1 MSLSSLE
8 SHCIAVI
15 GAGSWGTAL
24 GAWLANNGH
33 TVRIWDIDQN
43 VIEDINHNHRNSQ
56 YFSDLELPNN
66 LQGCNTLESAIES
79 CSAVV
84 VAVPSRV
91 FNLAISSVSD
101 HLHLMDSGTKPIVI
115 WGTKGFDSETGGL
128 LSEVTVRILKDR
140 AITATVA
147 GPSFAYEVIKGLP
160 TGFHLASTY
169 TEDIESIA
177 NMFRNA
183 TSLVYTTDDIVGVQV
198 GGATKNVIAIA
209 AGISDGLG
217 FGINTRALLITRG
230 FAEINRLN
238 IALGGRTE
246 TLMGL
251 SGIGDLLLT
260 CSGDLSRNRRLGLG
274 LGSGKQ
280 LDSVLEEIGQEVEGL
295 QSARETYHI
304 GKKLDVFMP
313 MTERVYRIL
322 YEQLPPMQAAMELL
336 AIGPSIPDRNR

>member
-1 MSLSSLE
+1 MSSSSLE

-33 TVRIWDIDQN
+33 SVRIWDVDQT
-43 VIEDINHNHRNSQ
+43 VIEDINHHHRNSK
-56 YFSDLELPNN
+56 YFQDFELPNG

-115 WGTKGFDSETGGL
+115 WGTKGFDSDTGDL
-128 LSEVTVRILKDR
+128 LSEVTDRILKGR
-140 AITATVA
+140 TTTATIA
-147 GPSFAYEVIKGLP
+147 GPSFAYEVIRGLP
-160 TGFHLASTY
+160 TGFHLASTNA
-169 TEDIESIA
+169 EDIESIA
-177 NMFRNA
+177 NMFRNT

-230 FAEINRLN
+230 FAEMNRLN

-246 TLMGL
+246 TLTGL
-251 SGIGDLLLT
+251 SGMGDLFLT

-295 QSARETYHI
+295 QSARETYHV